1 MAAPQR
7 PEQGHS
13 RYPSSDTRRVAM
25 PRRSTKGPLDV
36 DVSDRSKSYTELPTT
51 NTSTTNRIAALTS
64 THFHAY
70 ANSIACLVS
79 TLSRRPTESRIST
92 NAFQKSGS
100 ENHATG
106 SFSAASS
113 FSLWKYR
120 LADLGLRV
128 AGELIEMGELETAKR
143 HLDTL
148 SFAAAAAASTD
159 DANDDTNDKIE
170 TMPIFLLTLNT
181 ILNPAI
187 PNPGTPLALLNF
199 LLRPRP
205 LIFTLPHRAA
215 SLNPT
220 PKTQPRNRIPLHQ
233 QRNPRL

>member
-64 THFHAY
+64 THFHAR

-79 TLSRRPTESRIST
+79 TLSRPTESRSST
-92 NAFQKSGS
+92 DAFQKSGS

-106 SFSAASS
+106 SFWAASS
-113 FSLWKYR
+113 FSVRSCTDNPPRFSFPR
-120 LADLGLRV
+120 LLHP
-128 AGELIEMGELETAKR
+128 T
-143 HLDTL
+143 T
-148 SFAAAAAASTD
+148 
-159 DANDDTNDKIE
+159 
-170 TMPIFLLTLNT
+170 
-181 ILNPAI
+181 
-187 PNPGTPLALLNF
+187 PG
-199 LLRPRP
+199 
-205 LIFTLPHRAA
+205 HR
-215 SLNPT
+215 S
-220 PKTQPRNRIPLHQ
+220 
-233 QRNPRL
+233 RNPIV

>member
-79 TLSRRPTESRIST
+79 TLSRRPTESRSSA
-92 NAFQKSGS
+92 NAFQKPCS

-113 FSLWKYR
+113 FSVRSCTDYPPR
-120 LADLGLRV
+120 F
-128 AGELIEMGELETAKR
+128 
-143 HLDTL
+143 
-148 SFAAAAAASTD
+148 SF
-159 DANDDTNDKIE
+159 
-170 TMPIFLLTLNT
+170 
-181 ILNPAI
+181 
-187 PNPGTPLALLNF
+187 
-199 LLRPRP
+199 
-205 LIFTLPHRAA
+205 
-215 SLNPT
+215 
-220 PKTQPRNRIPLHQ
+220 
-233 QRNPRL
+233 PRLLHPTTSRHRSGNSIV